1 MILSLALGATV
12 IVTGPNAAMAGD
24 GVTTPAN
31 AAQWCIIKHD
41 SSSNQPKCYD
51 NPIACV
57 MAAIADASSCT
68 QQSPTEMAVGS
79 GASSAVPLP
88 LPRPRVLSRDRT
100 LTAAQRDQ
108 LFRDF
113 VRWKDGSVSKTN

>member
-1 MILSLALGATV
+1 MILCRALGATV
-12 IVTGPNAAMAGD
+12 IVSGANAATAGD
-24 GVTTPAN
+24 GGTAPAN
-31 AAQWCIIKHD
+31 AAQWCVIKHD
-41 SSSNQPKCYD
+41 GGSNQLKCYD
-51 NPIACV
+51 NPITCV

-79 GASSAVPLP
+79 GASSAIPLP

-113 VRWKDGSVSKTN
+113 VRWKDGSASKTN